1 MRRAVGALA
10 LALGGCVGTQI
21 FPIQQEQVISLRPGD
36 LEAAGIAFITPATVT
51 GQEQEKQAV
60 ALTFAEV
67 LKRERP
73 RVQVTT
79 LAETLSAVNKAGLAD
94 AYKRMYDESR
104 DTGLFASDVLR
115 RVGAAT
121 GARYIAHLKLQGFGQ
136 GSKSRFGVLGLR
148 LVETQFAD
156 VRIFFQIWDSRD
168 GAIAW
173 EGLQELRIA
182 NDSPTEEPVTLR
194 SLLERTAHDLIAKV
208 P

>member
-1 MRRAVGALA
+1 M
-10 LALGGCVGTQI
+10 
-21 FPIQQEQVISLRPGD
+21 
-36 LEAAGIAFITPATVT
+36 
-51 GQEQEKQAV
+51 
-60 ALTFAEV
+60 
-67 LKRERP
+67 
-73 RVQVTT
+73 QVTT

-194 SLLERTAHDLIAKV
+194 SLLERAAHDLIAKV

>member
-10 LALGGCVGTQI
+10 LALSGCVGTQI